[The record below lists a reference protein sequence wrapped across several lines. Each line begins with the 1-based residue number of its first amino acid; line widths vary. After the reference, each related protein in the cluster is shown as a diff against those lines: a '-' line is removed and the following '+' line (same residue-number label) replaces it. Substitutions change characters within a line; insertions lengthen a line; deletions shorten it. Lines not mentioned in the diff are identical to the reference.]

1 MDPSLIFL
9 AQCYG
14 AVPNV
19 NCEPTPMNET
29 IRNLIISPTVLP
41 ALKKLSVPAQN
52 ANALG
57 LGIDTQFGV
66 PVFSAY

>member
-1 MDPSLIFL
+1 
-9 AQCYG
+9 
-14 AVPNV
+14 
-19 NCEPTPMNET
+19 MNKT